1 MIMDGLGFS
10 LVYFEDL
17 ALFFFFF
24 FFFFFFAQIF
34 GTKVYASAY
43 G

>member
-17 ALFFFFF
+17 ALFFLLKFLELRYMPRHMDKD
-24 FFFFFFAQIF
+24 
-34 GTKVYASAY
+34 G
-43 G
+43 

>member
-17 ALFFFFF
+17 ALFGSNF
-24 FFFFFFAQIF
+24 F

>member
-24 FFFFFFAQIF
+24 FFAQIF

>member
-17 ALFFFFF
+17 ALFLLKFF
-24 FFFFFFAQIF
+24 F

>member
-17 ALFFFFF
+17 ALFGSNFLELRYMPRHMDKD
-24 FFFFFFAQIF
+24 
-34 GTKVYASAY
+34 G
-43 G
+43 